1 MGGDTRREKGMRKE
15 LAHAL
20 KIRDH
25 DRNVAIAIA
34 LLFDKAEYVSGR
46 GCRFFLRRAE
56 RRDRDRLYL
65 SLVHG
70 SVIAQRMSIQ
80 EGKFG
85 CF

>member
-15 LAHAL
+15 FSHTF

-34 LLFDKAEYVSGR
+34 LLFDKAEYVPGR

-70 SVIAQRMSIQ
+70 AVIAQRMGIQ